1 MSYYSFQLGR
11 RDGERKSDCKVQ
23 KKRLATISLERPG
36 ALIQAQHQISYLDLT
51 KYHCQYIQEVKLCI
65 RFHIRIIRIHLV
77 ARKKWWKGLV
87 AFDTLASIISAKTLL
102 WPKKG
107 KKNEPV
113 VKKQVPDEIHSNSQK
128 LCQIEGS
135 SALLS

>member
-51 KYHCQYIQEVKLCI
+51 KYHCQYIQEVKLCTT
-65 RFHIRIIRIHLV
+65 F
-77 ARKKWWKGLV
+77 
-87 AFDTLASIISAKTLL
+87 
-102 WPKKG
+102 
-107 KKNEPV
+107 
-113 VKKQVPDEIHSNSQK
+113 
-128 LCQIEGS
+128 
-135 SALLS
+135 

>member
-36 ALIQAQHQISYLDLT
+36 ALIQAQHQISYLDLF

-77 ARKKWWKGLV
+77 ARKK
-87 AFDTLASIISAKTLL
+87 
-102 WPKKG
+102 
-107 KKNEPV
+107 
-113 VKKQVPDEIHSNSQK
+113 
-128 LCQIEGS
+128 
-135 SALLS
+135 